1 MCIAFIVCADV
12 SPPSTLRPHLSRHME
27 YCQAAEPAR
36 VVMPKKEEAT
46 LSFSN
51 FNKMLKCPYVIYADT
66 ESLIKPLDKVQAGK
80 TTRDSIHEACS
91 FAYVVVRADGTITSS
106 QLYRGED
113 AMRNFFWE
121 LEREEETIRKDL
133 SNIIPMDLSEVSC
146 TYSYAHCLLL
156 CLHCG

>member
-1 MCIAFIVCADV
+1 MQCVCALLFVCADV
-12 SPPSTLRPHLSRHME
+12 SPHSPLRSHLSRHME

-51 FNKMLKCPYVIYADT
+51 FHKMLKCPYVIYADT

-106 QLYRGED
+106 HLYRGED
-113 AMRNFFWE
+113 AMDVFFWK
-121 LEREEETIRKDL
+121 LEEEEETIREDL
-133 SNIIPMDLSEVSC
+133 IQYHPNGSQ
-146 TYSYAHCLLL
+146 
-156 CLHCG
+156 